1 MSHCYKINLM
11 SYAFQRP
18 NKRVKMLHRSTPYDY
33 VVRSMLNLNDK
44 VPESECRNIL
54 EGEILMTDPS
64 GRGAYLS
71 SHAHVHSDQRAFG
84 LPYADMLTKLQV
96 AGFAVTGYNEKTS
109 QYAQGFMS
117 TVGGVNTVMNT
128 GKGQIAAGKLIYA
141 LPRKDGSTPHIRGV
155 HRSKALFALTDEDGQ
170 DYKDALATVGNDEK
184 KLDKFCVGTALCSS
198 RSGQTVDVLLHSR
211 VSNA

>member
-1 MSHCYKINLM
+1 M

-33 VVRSMLNLNDK
+33 VVRSMLNISGD
-44 VPESECRNIL
+44 VPEKECRNVL
-54 EGEILMTDPS
+54 EGEILMTDPK

-84 LPYADMLTKLQV
+84 KSKSHVNLLDNLQV
-96 AGFAVTGYNEKTS
+96 AGFAVTGFNEGTS

-128 GKGQIAAGKLIYA
+128 GVSQIAAGKLIYA
-141 LPRKDGSTPHIRGV
+141 LPRKTTSKTPHIRGV
-155 HRSKALFALTDEDGQ
+155 HTSKVLFALSDEDGQ
-170 DYKDALATVGNDEK
+170 DYKDALDVKGGDAS

-211 VSNA
+211 VSNS